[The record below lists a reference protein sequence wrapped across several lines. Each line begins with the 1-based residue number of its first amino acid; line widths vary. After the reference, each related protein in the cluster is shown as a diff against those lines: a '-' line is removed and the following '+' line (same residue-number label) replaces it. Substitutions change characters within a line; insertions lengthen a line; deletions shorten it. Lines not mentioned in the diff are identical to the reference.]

1 MKVLIGVDGSSGG
14 VEAVRQAG
22 RLLAPTD
29 EVALYFSLNDMRL
42 PGRVEPEMVD
52 RARVAVAET
61 IFDEARKQL
70 PPGLREKATTI
81 VGQRKPAEGFV
92 TAIDEWR
99 AELAVVGARGHS
111 KLAELLIGSVAREV
125 VHGAEVPVLVAR
137 APAKPHSGGPKI
149 LVACDGSGT
158 TEDACDFLG
167 RLTWPETTQGQ
178 VMQVIESMFAGE
190 IPEWLA
196 QKARDSET
204 EAMAQAWIR
213 GHDQERAQTLAGL
226 QQLQGCLPTA
236 FRGTEPIVA
245 EGIPAEEILRV
256 AKSQST
262 DMIVLG
268 ARGLGRWSRMLVGS
282 VSEKVLSY
290 APCSVLIVRKHRST

>member
-1 MKVLIGVDGSSGG
+1 MKVLIGVDGSAGG

-22 RLLAPTD
+22 RLLGPQD

-42 PGRVEPEMVD
+42 PGRVEPEMVE
-52 RARVAVAET
+52 RARLAVAET

-70 PPGLREKATTI
+70 PESLRDKSTTI
-81 VGQRKPAEGFV
+81 VGQRKPAEGLI

-111 KLAELLIGSVAREV
+111 KLTELLIGSVAREV
-125 VHGAEVPVLVAR
+125 VHAAGIPVLVAR
-137 APAKPHSGGPKI
+137 APDPAPSVGPRV

-158 TEDACDFLG
+158 TQDACDFLG
-167 RLTWPETTQGQ
+167 RFSWPATTQGH

-196 QKARDSET
+196 QKARDTDT
-204 EAMAQAWIR
+204 EAMAQAWIS
-213 GHDQERAQTLAGL
+213 GHDQERAATLAALRKL
-226 QQLQGCLPTA
+226 QACLPA
-236 FRGTEPIVA
+236 SFQSSEPLVA
-245 EGIPAEEILRV
+245 EGSPAEEILRV

-262 DMIVLG
+262 DLIVMG

-282 VSEKVLSY
+282 VSEKILSH